1 MCTLDCRITCACD
14 GCMLLFFCQRQGS
27 LLSVEKKQGFT
38 NKKNKSTSERQENH
52 ECKAKLAS
60 EHVKLAGNV
69 APRGTMANMEQGV
82 AFPGRI
88 YCKNFPVQWEWT
100 DVQEFVQGLSIPTP
114 LWIHMHRKGL
124 DMRSCYLHYKA
135 TKGQLDT
142 YCEHLNKGHFLT
154 HKQLQAEVSVDDAPE
169 ETVQKRQ
176 RRLDAAGL
184 KSWSTGGAVEERG
197 NFVTTMVF

>member
-1 MCTLDCRITCACD
+1 
-14 GCMLLFFCQRQGS
+14 
-27 LLSVEKKQGFT
+27 
-38 NKKNKSTSERQENH
+38 
-52 ECKAKLAS
+52 
-60 EHVKLAGNV
+60 
-69 APRGTMANMEQGV
+69 MANMEQGV